1 MEAIF
6 YLGLF
11 IVLLYALTIFLFT
24 LGWLK
29 IKAYN
34 AFANTDYPKI
44 TVLVACRNEESTIGN
59 LLNSLA
65 RQNYPKE
72 KTEVIIVND
81 HSDDKTAQVI
91 QQFRNNGIRL
101 LNLPDGLS
109 GKKNALQIGVQHA
122 TSDIII
128 TTDADCTMNE
138 YWIKSLVSYY
148 LQYKPKLLVAPVV
161 LKPYVT
167 VYQKLQSLEFLSL
180 IGSGAGAVGL
190 KRPIMC
196 NGANLLFEKSIFKNN
211 LEGNDYASGDDIFL
225 LLSTKKEDRKSIHFI
240 KSMEAVVY
248 TNPATNLSDFF
259 DQRIRWTSKSK
270 GYRDADLLFTS
281 MVVACTSLI
290 LAALLCASA
299 FNGTLLN
306 YYVRLILI
314 KSVADFVMLY
324 AVSKFFK
331 VTKLLWWFIPLQ
343 IIYPIYILITVVFG
357 LQGSFEWKKRSFR

>member
-11 IVLLYALTIFLFT
+11 IVLLYALTIIFFT
-24 LGWLK
+24 LGWFKLK
-29 IKAYN
+29 IYN
-34 AFANTDYPKI
+34 AFINTDYPKI
-44 TVLVACRNEESTIGN
+44 TILVACRNEESTIGN

-65 RQNYPKE
+65 KQNYPRE
-72 KTEVIIVND
+72 KTEIIIVND
-81 HSDDKTAQVI
+81 HSEDNTAYVI
-91 QQFRNNGIRL
+91 QQFSDNRVHL
-101 LNLPDGLS
+101 LNLPEGQN
-109 GKKNALQIGVQHA
+109 GKKEALRFGLQHA

-138 YWIKSLVSYY
+138 YWITSLVSYY
-148 LQYKPKLLVAPVV
+148 LQYNPKLLVAPVV
-161 LKPYVT
+161 LKPCKT
-167 VYQKLQSLEFLSL
+167 VFQKLQSLEFLSL
-180 IGSGAGAVGL
+180 IGSGAGAIGL

-225 LLSTKKEDRKSIHFI
+225 LLSTKKEDRKSIHYI
-240 KSMEAVVY
+240 KSIEAVVY

-259 DQRIRWTSKSK
+259 EQRIRWTSKSK

-306 YYVRLILI
+306 YYVGLILI
-314 KSVADFVMLY
+314 KSLADFAMLY

-331 VTKLLWWFIPLQ
+331 VTKLLWWVIPLQ
-343 IIYPIYILITVVFG
+343 LIYPIYILITVVLG
-357 LQGSFEWKKRSFR
+357 LVGRFEWKNRSFR